1 MSAYNWI
8 EIVEKCP
15 TCGKIS
21 KIKLQTHIASSYDG
35 TDNIRFHDNNYKV
48 GNKMN
53 WFDKNDE
60 RYSLWK
66 NGNSKNITERN
77 IDLECCYGICEL
89 CNTES
94 YAIIVFEKCVISSV
108 KSVGTLEEWPEEFYK

>member
-21 KIKLQTHIASSYDG
+21 NIKLQTHIASSYDG
-35 TDNIRFHDNNYKV
+35 IDNSRFHENNYKV
-48 GNKMN
+48 GDKMS

-77 IDLECCYGICEL
+77 IDLECCYGTCEL
-89 CNTES
+89 CNTEC
-94 YAIIVFEKCVISSV
+94 YAIIVFEECVISGV